1 MRTSDVD
8 RLLAI
13 EQIRALIA
21 TYAISYDDQDWDR
34 FGQLWTEDAAFVV
47 GDQAFEGRETMLEF
61 LTNCLPDGYTGKHM
75 NSPSLIEL
83 APDGESATADT
94 DVVWIPQNFEN
105 AIVARYRD
113 TLVKRDGRWLFA
125 RREETPLQYRPGPPP
140 MSDTAVG
147 VSGATMR
154 TEGV

>member
-8 RLLAI
+8 RLIAL

-21 TYAISYDDQDWDR
+21 TYAISYDDHDWER

-61 LTNCLPDGYTGKHM
+61 LTTCLPDDYGGKHM
-75 NSPSLIEL
+75 NSPPLIEL

-113 TLVKRDGRWLFA
+113 TFARRDGRWRFA
-125 RREETPLQYRPGPPP
+125 RRDELPLQYKPGPPP
-140 MSDTAVG
+140 MSPAAVG

-154 TEGV
+154 TEGA